1 MLLKASNER
10 NEKLLLNYRG
20 TFCFF
25 VQYIFYSNAGIMSK
39 FPCLIKANDGYT
51 KVGAFCALPGLLYVS
66 F

>member
-10 NEKLLLNYRG
+10 NEKLLFNYRVP
-20 TFCFF
+20 FVFF
-25 VQYIFYSNAGIMSK
+25 VQYIFYSNAEIMSK
-39 FPCLIKANDGYT
+39 FPCLIKANDGYA